1 MKTASLICGCVVF
14 LTSTAYAGP
23 IYFEDNFDNEN
34 NGVGALNYTMF
45 SKWTVSGGTVDLIG
59 NGYFDF
65 QPGNGLYLDMDGST
79 NNAGKI
85 TTSFYLDAGNY
96 LLDFKF
102 AGNLR
107 NNGNDSM
114 AISLG
119 SFINGNLTTGQSTPF
134 KSFYSLFPEDG
145 TFTVATAG
153 TYELSFEGLG
163 GDNQGLLLDSVR
175 VERTDPV
182 PEPATM
188 LLFGT
193 GLAGLAAARRR
204 KKTC

>member
-1 MKTASLICGCVVF
+1 MRTTSLICGCVLF

-23 IYFEDNFDNEN
+23 IYFEDNFDNEHG
-34 NGVGALNYTMF
+34 GVGALNYTGL
-45 SKWTVSGGTVDLIG
+45 SKWTVSGGTIDLIG
-59 NGYFDF
+59 NGYFDL

-79 NNAGKI
+79 YNAGKI
-85 TTSFYLDAGNY
+85 TTSFYLDAGSY

-107 NNGNDSM
+107 NNGDDYM
-114 AISLG
+114 AITLG
-119 SFINGNLTTGQSTPF
+119 SFINGDLTTGQSTPF
-134 KSFYSLFPEDG
+134 KSFYSLFPDVG
-145 TFTVATAG
+145 TFTVTTAG

-204 KKTC
+204 KKAC